1 MSDGLAH
8 LLPAVGAIAAEG
20 AEARIRRIRTDRWIS
35 YARAEAALAAL
46 EDLLS
51 FPQRTRMPN
60 LLLVGATNNGKTM
73 IVEKFKRGYPRLDP
87 APDSDGIANIAVVKM
102 QMPPAPDEKRFFG
115 AIMDSLGLPYATGD
129 AGTTVRLLRAVGA
142 RMLIIDE
149 LHNILSGSRDRQRR
163 LLNALR
169 WIGNELQIPLV
180 GVGTAEAL
188 QAIRSDDQLVNRF
201 EPFPLPLWTDNEAY
215 RRLLATLEA
224 VLPLRRPS
232 GLARSKLAAKIL
244 SLSEG
249 VLGEI
254 IAIVT
259 RAAVIAVQAGAES
272 ISVKLIDQVGF
283 IPPSERRRVAI

>member
-1 MSDGLAH
+1 MSDNFAH
-8 LLPAVGAIAAEG
+8 LLPTVGPIAEES

-87 APDSDGIANIAVVKM
+87 APGSDGVANISVVKM
-102 QMPPAPDEKRFFG
+102 QMPPAPDERRFFS
-115 AIMDSLGLPYATGD
+115 AIMESLCVPYATGE
-129 AGTTVRLLRAVGA
+129 AGTTVRFMRAVGA
-142 RMLIIDE
+142 RMLVIDE

-232 GLARSKLAAKIL
+232 GLARPKLASKII
-244 SLSEG
+244 SAAEG

-254 IAIVT
+254 IAVVT
-259 RAAVIAVQAGAES
+259 RAAVLAVQTGAES
-272 ISVKLIDQVGF
+272 ISVKLIDQAGF
-283 IPPSERRRVAI
+283 VPPSERRRVAV

>member
-1 MSDGLAH
+1 MSGDFTH
-8 LLPAVGAIAAEG
+8 LHPSVAAIANEDAG
-20 AEARIRRIRTDRWIS
+20 ARIKRIRTDRWIA

-46 EDLLS
+46 EDLLA

-73 IVEKFKRGYPRLDP
+73 IVEKFKRAYPRIDP
-87 APDSDGIANIAVVKM
+87 APERDGIANVAVVKM
-102 QMPPAPDEKRFFG
+102 QMPPAPDERRFFG
-115 AIMDSLGLPYATGD
+115 AIMESLGIACTAAD
-129 AGTTVRLLRAVGA
+129 ANSTLRLLRAVGA
-142 RMLIIDE
+142 RMLVMDE
-149 LHNILSGSRDRQRR
+149 LHNILSGTRDRQRR
-163 LLNALR
+163 LLNSLR

-201 EPFPLPLWTDNEAY
+201 EPFSLPLWRDDESY

-232 GLARSKLAAKIL
+232 DLAQTKLASKIF
-244 SLSEG
+244 SASEG

-254 IAIVT
+254 ITIIT
-259 RAAVIAVQAGAES
+259 RAAVLAVQTGVES
-272 ISVKLIDQVGF
+272 ISAKLIDQAGY
-283 IPPSERRRVAI
+283 IPPSERRRAAV